1 MDIALKIVGCLI
13 LAVIILA
20 VLAAAVQIVIYAAAF
35 CLVIGLVYLVAKLF
49 QPIKKKPPE

>member
-1 MDIALKIVGCLI
+1 MALKIVGCLI
-13 LAVIILA
+13 LAVIIVA
-20 VLAAAVQIVIYAAAF
+20 VVAAAVQIVIYAAAF